1 MRKLVSERDEG
12 GRVNLAGRTE
22 REVECFKIVFTF
34 DPVGEDL
41 G

>member
-22 REVECFKIVFTF
+22 REVECLETVFAF
-34 DPVGEDL
+34 DLVGEDL